1 MGLRTSAE
9 VQRYRGAV
17 QYRASSGVRLQELA
31 DLGVRLHILLLR
43 WMSPFET
50 KIKTDIPRFQHVDF
64 GCFGLNLTDFGL
76 ILVNVGQMF
85 RTI

>member
-1 MGLRTSAE
+1 M
-9 VQRYRGAV
+9 RYSTAPPW
-17 QYRASSGVRLQELA
+17 ELA

-64 GCFGLNLTDFGL
+64 GCFGLILTNLGL
-76 ILVNVGQMF
+76 ILVNVGQDQHAGLGY
-85 RTI
+85 IS